1 MQRKI
6 DWRVIPQL
14 IFIYMLSY
22 IDRGNVGN
30 ARLFGAQQDTGLS
43 NTEWNI
49 GLSLLCRSPCRQWLT
64 VSHHLWVRWSAFK
77 HSRQEVWTQKSTPCT
92 LDLRRGDPNWS
103 GSLSQSRSMVR
114 SPTL

>member
-1 MQRKI
+1 MGGGLDKGFKQRKHADFQRKI

-30 ARLFGAQQDTGLS
+30 ARLFGAQKDTGLT

-49 GLSLLCRSPCRQWLT
+49 GLSLLCKYPACQT
-64 VSHHLWVRWSAFK
+64 PTTPDQSHHVWFRWTAVQ
-77 HSRQEVWTQKSTPCT
+77 RAREEVWT
-92 LDLRRGDPNWS
+92 
-103 GSLSQSRSMVR
+103 
-114 SPTL
+114 